1 MSDDSGRLRAAID
14 SLQACIY
21 TKDADGRYTYANDL
35 ACALLNLRRDEV
47 IGRCDHDLFPAELAD
62 AARAND
68 LRVIESGEPIV
79 AEEYFPFGDPAD
91 VRCCLTIKQP
101 LFAAD
106 GRADGVAGITIDI
119 DARKRREQQVVSLKN
134 ELAALIHALPD
145 PVFELDLEGRC
156 LSYHARSE
164 DLLAASPAAFLGKTV
179 REVLEREEA
188 ESVLQALH
196 EAHETGRSMGRQFKA
211 ESRQGTQWFE
221 ISVAPKSTGGDDM
234 PSFIVL
240 SRKITPRKQAEQTL
254 RERESLLR
262 AVVDNIPAEFW
273 ARDLQGR
280 CIMENAAT
288 VAHWGSLLGSRVE
301 DAEASPEE
309 LADWLASNRRAYAGE
324 TVRKEVACDIDGER
338 RVFQCVV
345 APIRVGGETVGIC
358 GFNQDITE
366 RKRHEEQIHQ
376 LAFFDPLTRLPN
388 RRLMLDR
395 LEHALI
401 GSARRHQEGALLLID
416 LDHFKD
422 LNDTHGHEA
431 GDELLMKV
439 AARLRLCIRQGDT
452 AARLGGDE
460 FVVILEDIDGV
471 VEGLVQAN
479 AIAGKLRDELNRPF
493 HLMRGADGEA
503 ITYHCSASI
512 GITLFGSQ
520 DISASELL
528 RRADT
533 AMYQAK
539 AAGRNTLCFFDPAMQ
554 AAATERAALHADLHR
569 ALRDRQFELH
579 YQVQVDEKRR
589 PIGAEALLRWRHP
602 ARGLIC
608 PSSFIGLAE
617 ETGLIVPIGIWV
629 LRTACIQLAAWAA
642 RPEAAHLRLAVNVSA
657 RQFRQAGFTDQLR
670 ELLAATGAP
679 ADRLKL
685 ELTESTLIEDA
696 EAVVERMEEL
706 RALGIRFS
714 LDDFGTGYSSLAYL
728 KRLPLSQLKID
739 QSFVRDV
746 MSDANDA
753 AIVETILGLG
763 CSLGLSVIA
772 EGVESEDQFAF
783 LTARGC
789 REHQGYLFGR
799 PMALRDFE
807 ALLAVLHD

>member
-1 MSDDSGRLRAAID
+1 MTDENRRLRAT
-14 SLQACIY
+14 C
-21 TKDADGRYTYANDL
+21 
-35 ACALLNLRRDEV
+35 
-47 IGRCDHDLFPAELAD
+47 
-62 AARAND
+62 
-68 LRVIESGEPIV
+68 
-79 AEEYFPFGDPAD
+79 
-91 VRCCLTIKQP
+91 
-101 LFAAD
+101 
-106 GRADGVAGITIDI
+106 DI
-119 DARKRREQQVVSLKN
+119 DARKRHEQQVVGLRD
-134 ELAALIHALPD
+134 ELATILHALPD
-145 PVFELDLEGRC
+145 PVFELDMDGRC
-156 LSYHARSE
+156 LSYYARSE
-164 DLLAASPAAFLGKTV
+164 DLLTTSPSIFLGKTV
-179 REVLEREEA
+179 REVLALDEA

-196 EAHETGRSMGRQFKA
+196 EARDTGRSVGRQFKI
-211 ESRQGTQWFE
+211 EGEHGPQWFE
-221 ISVAPKSTGGDDM
+221 MSVAPK
-234 PSFIVL
+234 PSIADETPRFIVL
-240 SRKITPRKQAEQTL
+240 SRKITARKQAEQVL

-273 ARDLQGR
+273 ARDLEGR

-288 VAHWGSLLGSRVE
+288 VAHWGSLLGSRID
-301 DAEASPEE
+301 DARVSPEAH
-309 LADWLASNRRAYAGE
+309 ADWLASNQRAYAGE
-324 TVRKEVACDIDGER
+324 TVRKEFASDIDGER
-338 RVFQCVV
+338 RVFQCIV
-345 APIRVGGETVGIC
+345 APIRVGGEIVGIC

-460 FVVILEDIDGV
+460 FVVVLEDIDGV

-479 AIAGKLRDELNRPF
+479 AIAGKIRDELNRPF
-493 HLMRGADGEA
+493 HLMRGGGGEA

-539 AAGRNTLCFFDPAMQ
+539 AAGRNALCFFDPAMQ

-569 ALRDRQFELH
+569 ALRDSQFELH
-579 YQVQVDEKRR
+579 YQVQVDETRR

-602 ARGLIC
+602 ARGLIF
-608 PSSFIGLAE
+608 PGSFIGLAE
-617 ETGLIVPIGIWV
+617 ETGLIVPIGTWV
-629 LRTACIQLAAWAA
+629 LRTACLQLAAWAA
-642 RPEAAHLRLAVNVSA
+642 RPETAHLRLAVNVSA

-670 ELLAATGAP
+670 ELIVLTGAP
-679 ADRLKL
+679 ASRLEL

-728 KRLPLSQLKID
+728 KRLPLSQLKVD

-753 AIVETILGLG
+753 TIVETILGLG
-763 CSLGLSVIA
+763 GSLGLSVIA

-783 LTARGC
+783 LAARGC

-799 PMALRDFE
+799 PMGLRDFE
-807 ALLAVLHD
+807 ALLAVHHA

>member
-1 MSDDSGRLRAAID
+1 MTDENRRLRAT
-14 SLQACIY
+14 C
-21 TKDADGRYTYANDL
+21 
-35 ACALLNLRRDEV
+35 
-47 IGRCDHDLFPAELAD
+47 
-62 AARAND
+62 
-68 LRVIESGEPIV
+68 
-79 AEEYFPFGDPAD
+79 
-91 VRCCLTIKQP
+91 
-101 LFAAD
+101 
-106 GRADGVAGITIDI
+106 DI
-119 DARKRREQQVVSLKN
+119 DARKRHEQQVVGLRD
-134 ELAALIHALPD
+134 ELATILHALPD
-145 PVFELDLEGRC
+145 PVFELDMDGRC
-156 LSYHARSE
+156 LSPYARSE
-164 DLLAASPAAFLGKTV
+164 DLLATSPSIFLGKTV
-179 REVLEREEA
+179 REVLALDEA

-196 EAHETGRSMGRQFKA
+196 EARDTGRSVGRQFKI
-211 ESRQGTQWFE
+211 EGEHGPQWFE
-221 ISVAPKSTGGDDM
+221 MSVAPK
-234 PSFIVL
+234 PSIADETPRFIVL
-240 SRKITPRKQAEQTL
+240 SRKITARKQAEQVL

-273 ARDLQGR
+273 ARDLEGR

-288 VAHWGSLLGSRVE
+288 VAHWGSLLGSRID
-301 DAEASPEE
+301 DARVSPEAH
-309 LADWLASNRRAYAGE
+309 ADWLASNQRAYAGE
-324 TVRKEVACDIDGER
+324 TVRKEFASDIDGER
-338 RVFQCVV
+338 RVFQCIV
-345 APIRVGGETVGIC
+345 APIRVGGEIVGIC

-460 FVVILEDIDGV
+460 FVVVLEDIDGV

-479 AIAGKLRDELNRPF
+479 AIAGKICDELNRPF
-493 HLMRGADGEA
+493 HLMRGGGGEA

-539 AAGRNTLCFFDPAMQ
+539 AAGRNALCFFDPAMQ
-554 AAATERAALHADLHR
+554 AAATKRAALHADLHR
-569 ALRDRQFELH
+569 ALRDSQFELH
-579 YQVQVDEKRR
+579 YQVQVDETRR

-602 ARGLIC
+602 ARGLIF
-608 PSSFIGLAE
+608 PGSFIGLAE
-617 ETGLIVPIGIWV
+617 ETGLIVPIGTWV
-629 LRTACIQLAAWAA
+629 LRTACLQLAAWAA
-642 RPEAAHLRLAVNVSA
+642 RPETAHLRLAVNVSA

-670 ELLAATGAP
+670 ELIVLTGAP
-679 ADRLKL
+679 ASRLEL

-728 KRLPLSQLKID
+728 KRLPLSQLKVD

-753 AIVETILGLG
+753 TIVETILGLG
-763 CSLGLSVIA
+763 GSLGLSVIA

-783 LTARGC
+783 LAARGC

-799 PMALRDFE
+799 PMGLRDFE
-807 ALLAVLHD
+807 ALLAVHHA

>member
-1 MSDDSGRLRAAID
+1 MTDENRRLRAT
-14 SLQACIY
+14 C
-21 TKDADGRYTYANDL
+21 
-35 ACALLNLRRDEV
+35 
-47 IGRCDHDLFPAELAD
+47 
-62 AARAND
+62 
-68 LRVIESGEPIV
+68 
-79 AEEYFPFGDPAD
+79 
-91 VRCCLTIKQP
+91 
-101 LFAAD
+101 
-106 GRADGVAGITIDI
+106 DI
-119 DARKRREQQVVSLKN
+119 DARKRHEQQVVGLRD
-134 ELAALIHALPD
+134 ELATILHALPD
-145 PVFELDLEGRC
+145 PVFELDMDGRC
-156 LSYHARSE
+156 LSYYARSE
-164 DLLAASPAAFLGKTV
+164 DLLASSPSILLGKTV
-179 REVLEREEA
+179 REVLALDEA

-196 EAHETGRSMGRQFKA
+196 EARDTGRSVGRQFKI
-211 ESRQGTQWFE
+211 EGEHGPQWFE
-221 ISVAPKSTGGDDM
+221 MSVAPK
-234 PSFIVL
+234 PSIADETPRFIVL
-240 SRKITPRKQAEQTL
+240 SRKITARKQAEQVL

-273 ARDLQGR
+273 ARDLEGR

-288 VAHWGSLLGSRVE
+288 VAHWGSLLGSRID
-301 DAEASPEE
+301 DARVSPEAH
-309 LADWLASNRRAYAGE
+309 ADWLASNQRAYAGE
-324 TVRKEVACDIDGER
+324 TVRKEFASDIDGER
-338 RVFQCVV
+338 RVFQCIV
-345 APIRVGGETVGIC
+345 APIRVGGEIVGIC

-460 FVVILEDIDGV
+460 FVVVLEDIDGV

-479 AIAGKLRDELNRPF
+479 AIAGKIRDELNRPF
-493 HLMRGADGEA
+493 HLMRGGGGEA

-539 AAGRNTLCFFDPAMQ
+539 AAGRNALCFFDPAMQ

-569 ALRDRQFELH
+569 ALRDSQFELH
-579 YQVQVDEKRR
+579 YQVQVDETRR

-602 ARGLIC
+602 ARGLIF
-608 PSSFIGLAE
+608 PGSFIGLAE
-617 ETGLIVPIGIWV
+617 ETGLIVPIGTWV
-629 LRTACIQLAAWAA
+629 LRTACLQLAAWAA
-642 RPEAAHLRLAVNVSA
+642 RPETAHLRLAVNVSA

-670 ELLAATGAP
+670 ELIVLTGAP
-679 ADRLKL
+679 ASRLEL

-728 KRLPLSQLKID
+728 KRLPLSQLKVD

-753 AIVETILGLG
+753 TIVETILGLG
-763 CSLGLSVIA
+763 GSLGLSVIA

-783 LTARGC
+783 LAARGC

-799 PMALRDFE
+799 PMGLRDFE
-807 ALLAVLHD
+807 ALLAVHHA

>member
-1 MSDDSGRLRAAID
+1 MTDENRRLRAT
-14 SLQACIY
+14 C
-21 TKDADGRYTYANDL
+21 
-35 ACALLNLRRDEV
+35 
-47 IGRCDHDLFPAELAD
+47 
-62 AARAND
+62 
-68 LRVIESGEPIV
+68 
-79 AEEYFPFGDPAD
+79 
-91 VRCCLTIKQP
+91 
-101 LFAAD
+101 
-106 GRADGVAGITIDI
+106 DI
-119 DARKRREQQVVSLKN
+119 DARKRHEQQVVGLRD
-134 ELAALIHALPD
+134 ELATILHALPD
-145 PVFELDLEGRC
+145 PVFELDMDGRC
-156 LSYHARSE
+156 LSYYARSE
-164 DLLAASPAAFLGKTV
+164 DLLATSPSIFLGKTV
-179 REVLEREEA
+179 REVLALNEA

-196 EAHETGRSMGRQFKA
+196 EARDTGRSVGRQFKI
-211 ESRQGTQWFE
+211 EDEHGPQWFE
-221 ISVAPKSTGGDDM
+221 MSVAPK
-234 PSFIVL
+234 PSIADETPRFIVL
-240 SRKITPRKQAEQTL
+240 SRKITARKQAEQVL

-273 ARDLQGR
+273 ARDLEGR

-288 VAHWGSLLGSRVE
+288 VAHWGSLLGSRID
-301 DAEASPEE
+301 DARVSPEAH
-309 LADWLASNRRAYAGE
+309 ADWLASNQRAYAGE
-324 TVRKEVACDIDGER
+324 TVRKEFASDIDGER
-338 RVFQCVV
+338 RVFQCIV
-345 APIRVGGETVGIC
+345 APIRVGGEIVGIC

-460 FVVILEDIDGV
+460 FVVVLEDIDGV

-479 AIAGKLRDELNRPF
+479 AIPGKIRDELNRPF
-493 HLMRGADGEA
+493 HLMRGGGGEA

-539 AAGRNTLCFFDPAMQ
+539 AAGRNALCFFDPAMQ

-569 ALRDRQFELH
+569 ALRDSQFELH
-579 YQVQVDEKRR
+579 YQVQVDETRR

-602 ARGLIC
+602 ARGLIF
-608 PSSFIGLAE
+608 PGSFIGLAE
-617 ETGLIVPIGIWV
+617 ETGLIVPIGTWV
-629 LRTACIQLAAWAA
+629 LRTACLQLAAWAA
-642 RPEAAHLRLAVNVSA
+642 RPETAHLRLAVNVSA

-670 ELLAATGAP
+670 ELIVLTGAP
-679 ADRLKL
+679 ASRLEL

-728 KRLPLSQLKID
+728 KRLPLSQLKVD

-753 AIVETILGLG
+753 TIVETILGLG
-763 CSLGLSVIA
+763 GSLGLSVIA

-783 LTARGC
+783 LAARGC

-799 PMALRDFE
+799 PMGLRDFE
-807 ALLAVLHD
+807 ALLAVHHA

>member
-1 MSDDSGRLRAAID
+1 MTDENRRLRAT
-14 SLQACIY
+14 C
-21 TKDADGRYTYANDL
+21 
-35 ACALLNLRRDEV
+35 
-47 IGRCDHDLFPAELAD
+47 
-62 AARAND
+62 
-68 LRVIESGEPIV
+68 
-79 AEEYFPFGDPAD
+79 
-91 VRCCLTIKQP
+91 
-101 LFAAD
+101 
-106 GRADGVAGITIDI
+106 DI
-119 DARKRREQQVVSLKN
+119 DARKRHEQQVVGLRD
-134 ELAALIHALPD
+134 ELATILHALPD
-145 PVFELDLEGRC
+145 PVFELDMDGRC
-156 LSYHARSE
+156 LSYYARSE
-164 DLLAASPAAFLGKTV
+164 DLLATSPSIFLGKTV
-179 REVLEREEA
+179 REVLALNEA

-196 EAHETGRSMGRQFKA
+196 EARDTGRSVGRQFKI
-211 ESRQGTQWFE
+211 EGEHGPQWFE
-221 ISVAPKSTGGDDM
+221 MSVAPK
-234 PSFIVL
+234 PSIADETPRFIVL
-240 SRKITPRKQAEQTL
+240 SRKITARKQAEQVL

-273 ARDLQGR
+273 ARDLEGR

-288 VAHWGSLLGSRVE
+288 VAHWGSLLGSRID
-301 DAEASPEE
+301 DARVSPEAH
-309 LADWLASNRRAYAGE
+309 ADWLASNQRAYAGE
-324 TVRKEVACDIDGER
+324 TVRKEFASDIDGER
-338 RVFQCVV
+338 RVFQCIV
-345 APIRVGGETVGIC
+345 APIRVGGEIVGIC

-460 FVVILEDIDGV
+460 FVVVLEDIDGV

-479 AIAGKLRDELNRPF
+479 AIAGKIRDELNRPF
-493 HLMRGADGEA
+493 HLMRGGGGEA

-539 AAGRNTLCFFDPAMQ
+539 AAGRNALCFFDPAMQ

-569 ALRDRQFELH
+569 ALRDSQFELH
-579 YQVQVDEKRR
+579 YQVQVDETRR

-602 ARGLIC
+602 ARGLIF
-608 PSSFIGLAE
+608 PGSFIGLAE
-617 ETGLIVPIGIWV
+617 ETGLIVPIGTWV
-629 LRTACIQLAAWAA
+629 LRTACLQLAAWAA
-642 RPEAAHLRLAVNVSA
+642 RPETAHLRLAVNVSA

-670 ELLAATGAP
+670 ELIVLTGAP
-679 ADRLKL
+679 ASRLEL

-728 KRLPLSQLKID
+728 KRLPLSQLKVD

-753 AIVETILGLG
+753 TIVETILGLG
-763 CSLGLSVIA
+763 GSLGLSVIA

-783 LTARGC
+783 LAARGC

-799 PMALRDFE
+799 PMGLRDFE
-807 ALLAVLHD
+807 ALLAVHHA

>member
-1 MSDDSGRLRAAID
+1 MTDENRRLRAT
-14 SLQACIY
+14 C
-21 TKDADGRYTYANDL
+21 
-35 ACALLNLRRDEV
+35 
-47 IGRCDHDLFPAELAD
+47 
-62 AARAND
+62 
-68 LRVIESGEPIV
+68 
-79 AEEYFPFGDPAD
+79 
-91 VRCCLTIKQP
+91 
-101 LFAAD
+101 
-106 GRADGVAGITIDI
+106 DI
-119 DARKRREQQVVSLKN
+119 DARKRHEQQVVGLRD
-134 ELAALIHALPD
+134 ELATILHALPD
-145 PVFELDLEGRC
+145 PVFELDMDGRC
-156 LSYHARSE
+156 LSYYARSE
-164 DLLAASPAAFLGKTV
+164 DLLATSPSIFLGKTV
-179 REVLEREEA
+179 REVLALDEA

-196 EAHETGRSMGRQFKA
+196 EARDTGRSVGRQFKI
-211 ESRQGTQWFE
+211 EGEHGPQWFE
-221 ISVAPKSTGGDDM
+221 MSVAPK
-234 PSFIVL
+234 PSIADETPRFIVL
-240 SRKITPRKQAEQTL
+240 SRKITARKQAEQVL

-273 ARDLQGR
+273 ARDLEGR

-288 VAHWGSLLGSRVE
+288 VAHWGSLLGSRID
-301 DAEASPEE
+301 DARVSPEAH
-309 LADWLASNRRAYAGE
+309 ADWLASNQRAYAGE
-324 TVRKEVACDIDGER
+324 TVRKEFASDIDGER
-338 RVFQCVV
+338 RVFQCIV
-345 APIRVGGETVGIC
+345 APIRVGGEIVGIC

-460 FVVILEDIDGV
+460 FVVVLEDIDGV

-479 AIAGKLRDELNRPF
+479 AIAGKIRDELNRPF
-493 HLMRGADGEA
+493 HLMRGGGGEA

-539 AAGRNTLCFFDPAMQ
+539 AAGRNALCFFDPAMQ

-569 ALRDRQFELH
+569 ALRDSQFELH
-579 YQVQVDEKRR
+579 YQVQVDETRR

-602 ARGLIC
+602 ARGLIF
-608 PSSFIGLAE
+608 PGSFIGLAE
-617 ETGLIVPIGIWV
+617 ETGLIVPIGAWV
-629 LRTACIQLAAWAA
+629 LRTACLQLAAWAA
-642 RPEAAHLRLAVNVSA
+642 RPETAHLRLAVNVSA

-670 ELLAATGAP
+670 ELIVLTGAP
-679 ADRLKL
+679 ASRLEL

-728 KRLPLSQLKID
+728 KRLPLSQLKVD

-753 AIVETILGLG
+753 TIVETILGLG
-763 CSLGLSVIA
+763 GSLGLSVIA

-783 LTARGC
+783 LAARGC

-799 PMALRDFE
+799 PMGLRDFE
-807 ALLAVLHD
+807 ALLAVHHA

>member
-1 MSDDSGRLRAAID
+1 MTDENRRLRAT
-14 SLQACIY
+14 C
-21 TKDADGRYTYANDL
+21 
-35 ACALLNLRRDEV
+35 
-47 IGRCDHDLFPAELAD
+47 
-62 AARAND
+62 
-68 LRVIESGEPIV
+68 
-79 AEEYFPFGDPAD
+79 
-91 VRCCLTIKQP
+91 
-101 LFAAD
+101 
-106 GRADGVAGITIDI
+106 DI
-119 DARKRREQQVVSLKN
+119 DARKRHEQQVVGLRD
-134 ELAALIHALPD
+134 ELATILHALPD
-145 PVFELDLEGRC
+145 PVFELDMDGRC
-156 LSYHARSE
+156 LSYYARSE
-164 DLLAASPAAFLGKTV
+164 DLLATSPSIFLGKTV
-179 REVLEREEA
+179 REVLAPDEA

-196 EAHETGRSMGRQFKA
+196 EARDTGRSVGRQFKI
-211 ESRQGTQWFE
+211 EGEHGPQWFE
-221 ISVAPKSTGGDDM
+221 MSVAPK
-234 PSFIVL
+234 PSIADETPRFIVL
-240 SRKITPRKQAEQTL
+240 SRKITARKQAEQVL

-273 ARDLQGR
+273 ARDLEGR

-288 VAHWGSLLGSRVE
+288 VAHWGSLLGSRID
-301 DAEASPEE
+301 DARVSPEAH
-309 LADWLASNRRAYAGE
+309 ADWLASNQRAYAGE
-324 TVRKEVACDIDGER
+324 TVRKEFASDIDGER
-338 RVFQCVV
+338 RVFQCIV
-345 APIRVGGETVGIC
+345 APIRVGGEIVGIC

-460 FVVILEDIDGV
+460 FVVVLEDIDGV

-479 AIAGKLRDELNRPF
+479 AIAGKIRDELNRPF
-493 HLMRGADGEA
+493 HLMRGGGGEA

-539 AAGRNTLCFFDPAMQ
+539 AAGRNALCFFDPAMQ

-569 ALRDRQFELH
+569 ALRDSQFELH
-579 YQVQVDEKRR
+579 YQVQVDETRR

-602 ARGLIC
+602 ARGLIF
-608 PSSFIGLAE
+608 PGSFIGLAE
-617 ETGLIVPIGIWV
+617 ETGLIVPIGTWV
-629 LRTACIQLAAWAA
+629 LRTACLQLAAWAA
-642 RPEAAHLRLAVNVSA
+642 RPETAHLRLAVNVSA

-670 ELLAATGAP
+670 ELIVLTGAP
-679 ADRLKL
+679 ASRLEL

-728 KRLPLSQLKID
+728 KRLPLSQLKVD

-753 AIVETILGLG
+753 TIVETILGLG
-763 CSLGLSVIA
+763 DSLGLSVIA

-783 LTARGC
+783 LAARGC

-799 PMALRDFE
+799 PMGLRDFE
-807 ALLAVLHD
+807 ALLAVHHA

>member
-1 MSDDSGRLRAAID
+1 MTDENRRLRAT
-14 SLQACIY
+14 C
-21 TKDADGRYTYANDL
+21 
-35 ACALLNLRRDEV
+35 
-47 IGRCDHDLFPAELAD
+47 
-62 AARAND
+62 
-68 LRVIESGEPIV
+68 
-79 AEEYFPFGDPAD
+79 
-91 VRCCLTIKQP
+91 
-101 LFAAD
+101 
-106 GRADGVAGITIDI
+106 DI
-119 DARKRREQQVVSLKN
+119 DARKRHEQQVVGLRD
-134 ELAALIHALPD
+134 ELATILHALPD
-145 PVFELDLEGRC
+145 PVFELDMDGRC
-156 LSYHARSE
+156 LSYYARSE
-164 DLLAASPAAFLGKTV
+164 DLLATSPSIFLGKTV
-179 REVLEREEA
+179 REVLALDEA

-196 EAHETGRSMGRQFKA
+196 EARDTGRSVGRQFKI
-211 ESRQGTQWFE
+211 EGEHGPQWFE
-221 ISVAPKSTGGDDM
+221 MSVAPK
-234 PSFIVL
+234 PSIADETPRFIVL
-240 SRKITPRKQAEQTL
+240 SRKITARKQAEQVL

-273 ARDLQGR
+273 ARDLEGR

-288 VAHWGSLLGSRVE
+288 VAHWGSLLGSRID
-301 DAEASPEE
+301 DARVSPEAH
-309 LADWLASNRRAYAGE
+309 ADWLASNQRAYAGE
-324 TVRKEVACDIDGER
+324 TVRKEFASDIDGER
-338 RVFQCVV
+338 RVFQCIV
-345 APIRVGGETVGIC
+345 APIRVGGEIVGIC

-401 GSARRHQEGALLLID
+401 CSARRHQEGALLLID

-460 FVVILEDIDGV
+460 FVVVLEDIDGV

-479 AIAGKLRDELNRPF
+479 AIAGKIRDELNRPF
-493 HLMRGADGEA
+493 HLMRGGGEA

-539 AAGRNTLCFFDPAMQ
+539 AAGRNALCFFDPAMQ

-569 ALRDRQFELH
+569 ALRDSQFELH
-579 YQVQVDEKRR
+579 YQVQVDETRR

-602 ARGLIC
+602 ARGLIF
-608 PSSFIGLAE
+608 PGSFIGLAE
-617 ETGLIVPIGIWV
+617 ETGLIVPIGTWV
-629 LRTACIQLAAWAA
+629 LRTACLQLAAWAA
-642 RPEAAHLRLAVNVSA
+642 RPETAHLRLAVNVSA

-670 ELLAATGAP
+670 ELIVLTGAP
-679 ADRLKL
+679 ASRLEL

-728 KRLPLSQLKID
+728 KRLPLSQLKVD

-753 AIVETILGLG
+753 TIVETILGLG
-763 CSLGLSVIA
+763 GSLGLSVIA

-783 LTARGC
+783 LAARGC

-799 PMALRDFE
+799 PMGLRDFE
-807 ALLAVLHD
+807 ALLAVHHA

>member
-1 MSDDSGRLRAAID
+1 MTDENRRLRAT
-14 SLQACIY
+14 C
-21 TKDADGRYTYANDL
+21 
-35 ACALLNLRRDEV
+35 
-47 IGRCDHDLFPAELAD
+47 
-62 AARAND
+62 
-68 LRVIESGEPIV
+68 
-79 AEEYFPFGDPAD
+79 
-91 VRCCLTIKQP
+91 
-101 LFAAD
+101 
-106 GRADGVAGITIDI
+106 DI
-119 DARKRREQQVVSLKN
+119 DARKRHEQQVVGLRD
-134 ELAALIHALPD
+134 ELATILHALPD
-145 PVFELDLEGRC
+145 PVFELDMDGRC
-156 LSYHARSE
+156 LSYYARSE
-164 DLLAASPAAFLGKTV
+164 DLLATSPSIFLGKTV
-179 REVLEREEA
+179 REVLALDEA

-196 EAHETGRSMGRQFKA
+196 EARDTGRSVGRQFKI
-211 ESRQGTQWFE
+211 EGEHGPQWFE
-221 ISVAPKSTGGDDM
+221 MSVAPK
-234 PSFIVL
+234 PSIADETPRFIVL
-240 SRKITPRKQAEQTL
+240 SRKITARKQAEQVL

-273 ARDLQGR
+273 ARDLEGR

-288 VAHWGSLLGSRVE
+288 VAHWGSLLGSRID
-301 DAEASPEE
+301 DARVSPEAH
-309 LADWLASNRRAYAGE
+309 ADWLASNQRAYAGE
-324 TVRKEVACDIDGER
+324 TVRKEFASDIDGER
-338 RVFQCVV
+338 RVFQCIV
-345 APIRVGGETVGIC
+345 APIRVGGEIVGIC

-460 FVVILEDIDGV
+460 FVVVLEDIDGV

-479 AIAGKLRDELNRPF
+479 AIAGKIRDELNRPF
-493 HLMRGADGEA
+493 HLMRGGGGEA

-539 AAGRNTLCFFDPAMQ
+539 AAGRNALCFFDPAMQ

-569 ALRDRQFELH
+569 ALRDSQFELH
-579 YQVQVDEKRR
+579 YQVQVDETRR

-602 ARGLIC
+602 ARGLIF
-608 PSSFIGLAE
+608 PGSFIGLAE
-617 ETGLIVPIGIWV
+617 ETGLIVPIGTWV
-629 LRTACIQLAAWAA
+629 LRTACLQLAAWAA
-642 RPEAAHLRLAVNVSA
+642 RPETAHLRLAVNVSA

-670 ELLAATGAP
+670 ELIVLTGAP
-679 ADRLKL
+679 ASRLEL

-728 KRLPLSQLKID
+728 KRLPLSQLKVD

-753 AIVETILGLG
+753 TIVETILGLG
-763 CSLGLSVIA
+763 GSLGLSVIA

-783 LTARGC
+783 LAARGC

-799 PMALRDFE
+799 PMGLRDFE
-807 ALLAVLHD
+807 ALLAVHHA